1 MKAFRMTLPA
11 SVKEAVAQLPA
22 EFSPTGAQLLAGG
35 QDLLTELKEYI
46 QEPDTLVNLKS
57 AKDAALREF
66 AWQSDGSL
74 VIGALTTV
82 AELEEDQQL
91 AIKLTVLSE
100 AAASIA
106 SPQIRSTATVGGNLN
121 QRPRCW
127 YYRNESSACL
137 KRGGVECFSYYGKNR
152 FNAILGGGP
161 SYIVHPSD
169 LAPALIALDAEI
181 SLVSPRGERV
191 MLLEDYYTLPSS
203 GDVLRETV
211 ATSDEVLTQV
221 RIPKPAAGMRSTYLK
236 FKERRSYDWALSAV
250 ALVLYQDGSKIRDAR
265 LVLGGVAP
273 RPWRV
278 QRTENK
284 LKGRQVGEEA
294 MVLARESALDGAE
307 PLSENGFKV
316 PLTKGLITRAFQR
329 LA

>member
-11 SVKEAVAQLPA
+11 SVKDAVTQLPA
-22 EFSPTGAQLLAGG
+22 EFSPRGAQILAGG

-57 AKDAALREF
+57 AQDAELREF
-66 AWQSDGSL
+66 AWQADGSL
-74 VIGALTTV
+74 VIGALVTV
-82 AELEEDQQL
+82 AELEEHQEL
-91 AIKLTVLSE
+91 ATQLTVLSE

-106 SPQIRSTATVGGNLN
+106 SPQIRSTATLGGNLN

-127 YYRNESSACL
+127 YYRNEATPCL
-137 KRGGVECFSYYGKNR
+137 KRGGTECFSYYGKNR
-152 FNAILGGGP
+152 YNAILGGGP

-169 LAPALIALDAEI
+169 LAPALIALDAEVT
-181 SLVSPRGERV
+181 LVSPRGQRV
-191 MLLEDYYTLPSS
+191 ILLEEYYTLPSS

-211 ATSDEVLTQV
+211 ASADEVLTQV
-221 RIPKPAAGMRSTYLK
+221 RIPKPADGMRSTYLK

-250 ALVLYQDGSKIRDAR
+250 ALVLWRDGSKIRDAR
-265 LVLGGVAP
+265 IVLGGVAP

-278 QRTENK
+278 KRTENK
-284 LKGRQVGEEA
+284 LKGREFGEEA
-294 MVLARESALDGAE
+294 TVLARETALDGAE
-307 PLSENGFKV
+307 PLSENAFKV